1 MQMTEV
7 TEPSRVVPT
16 LESVSLQRY
25 VRFGSFEA
33 DVERGE
39 LRREGARVRLQ
50 EKPFQVLAVL
60 LEQAGELVTRDELC
74 QRLWPSDSTVNY
86 DANLNTALNKLR
98 QALGDSADAPAY
110 IETVPRRGYRFVA
123 EVEGASMSLRTA
135 RGNGAAGTFWKKLA
149 PLRGM
154 ATSGRIAWLIGLLL
168 LAGMAIGATLAAMWL
183 RH

>member
-7 TEPSRVVPT
+7 TEPGRAAPP
-16 LESVSLQRY
+16 LASVSTQRY
-25 VRFGSFEA
+25 VRFGSFET
-33 DVERGE
+33 DLERGE
-39 LRREGARVRLQ
+39 LRREGVRVRMQ

-60 LEQAGELVTRDELC
+60 LEQAGELVTREELC

-123 EVEGASMSLRTA
+123 EVQASSLSLRA
-135 RGNGAAGTFWKKLA
+135 SRSNGAAGVFWKKLA
-149 PLRGM
+149 PFRG
-154 ATSGRIAWLIGLLL
+154 AVTSGRIAWLVGLLL

>member
-1 MQMTEV
+1 MHMAEI
-7 TEPSRVVPT
+7 TEPGRAAPPLATVP
-16 LESVSLQRY
+16 SQRY

-33 DVERGE
+33 DLDRAE

-50 EKPFQVLAVL
+50 EKPFQILAVL

-123 EVEGASMSLRTA
+123 VVEASSTLLRA
-135 RGNGAAGTFWKKLA
+135 SRSNGAAGAFWKKLA
-149 PLRGM
+149 PFHGV
-154 ATSGRIAWLIGLLL
+154 ATSGRLGWLVGLLL
-168 LAGMAIGATLAAMWL
+168 LAGMAIGATLAAFWL

>member
-7 TEPSRVVPT
+7 TEPGRVAPPVA
-16 LESVSLQRY
+16 SVRSPRY

-33 DVERGE
+33 DLDRAE
-39 LRREGARVRLQ
+39 LRREGARIRLQ

-74 QRLWPSDSTVNY
+74 QHLWSSDSTVNY

-123 EVEGASMSLRTA
+123 AVEASNTSLRA
-135 RGNGAAGTFWKKLA
+135 SRSNGAAGAFWRKFV
-149 PLRGM
+149 PFHGV

-168 LAGMAIGATLAAMWL
+168 LAGMAIGATLAAFWL

>member
-7 TEPSRVVPT
+7 TEHGPVAAPPAS
-16 LESVSLQRY
+16 SHRY

-33 DVERGE
+33 DLERGE
-39 LRREGARVRLQ
+39 LRREGARVRVQ

-60 LEQAGELVTRDELC
+60 LEQAGELVSREELC

-98 QALGDSADAPAY
+98 QALGDSADAPSF

-123 EVEGASMSLRTA
+123 SVEASTTSLRASRANGTA
-135 RGNGAAGTFWKKLA
+135 RGFWTKLA
-149 PLRGM
+149 PFRGV
-154 ATSGRIAWLIGLLL
+154 ATSGRLAWLVGLLL

-183 RH
+183 RR